1 MTVSYEDLQ
10 KEHFWNDEYVPMT
23 LTVLRHMLLTHY
35 GWSADAIGTKGDNA
49 HLKGYHR
56 SRNWIKG
63 SQYCTNR
70 SYSVS
75 ETDGDAHGGDG
86 NEIAAMD
93 IVTDPASDALIYAR
107 LARGRALGHLP
118 MLRELRLETGPSHV
132 HIGWDRAHLHDDTHI
147 LYNVIT
153 GQIFEGT
160 PMAQVSVLMPE
171 LKQGDEN
178 PDVKTAQDLLN
189 LRGASL
195 EVDGQFGPLTDAAV
209 RDFQTRSNLTAVDG
223 IVGRHTWTTLLAG
236 HDVS

>member
-1 MTVSYEDLQ
+1 MVRADETRALVQSAADRQRQQREVASAGQLPERKGDEGVE
-10 KEHFWNDEYVPMT
+10 KPDSDEYVPMT
-23 LTVLRHMLLTHY
+23 LTVLRHMLLTNY

-107 LARGRALGHLP
+107 LARG
-118 MLRELRLETGPSHV
+118 
-132 HIGWDRAHLHDDTHI
+132 
-147 LYNVIT
+147 
-153 GQIFEGT
+153 
-160 PMAQVSVLMPE
+160 
-171 LKQGDEN
+171 
-178 PDVKTAQDLLN
+178 
-189 LRGASL
+189 
-195 EVDGQFGPLTDAAV
+195 
-209 RDFQTRSNLTAVDG
+209 
-223 IVGRHTWTTLLAG
+223 
-236 HDVS
+236 